1 MSAFRHVDG
10 WTIESARTVERGHA
24 ILEIFAER
32 QSFAHSMT
40 SESESNLLQSI
51 KRRKAADN
59 AEQHKNRQCDPKKR
73 AARAARKRE
82 LREEK
87 LGRPA
92 RAYRRKA
99 AA

>member
-1 MSAFRHVDG
+1 MSLEDVATFLTMR
-10 WTIESARTVERGHA
+10 RTEERGRD

-32 QSFAHSMT
+32 QTCAHAMT
-40 SESESNLLQSI
+40 AESESNLLQSI
-51 KRRKAADN
+51 RRRKSADN
-59 AEQHKNRQCDPKKR
+59 AEQHKNRQCDPAKR

-92 RAYRRKA
+92 RAYRKKA